1 MPCQRSAQKEP
12 DPYFKSTKK
21 KKKRKESIYKVLFTE
36 DMQISA
42 IAITWLLN

>member
-21 KKKRKESIYKVLFTE
+21 RKESIHKVLFTE
-36 DMQISA
+36 DMQVSA
-42 IAITWLLN
+42 IAIT